1 MQGEPDSQR
10 MKKNKKDKHITPS
23 WSLSSFYIAALIAT
37 FYNLELEAQTL
48 NLAPRL
54 VVNIA
59 VDQLRT
65 DYLEHFSPLYK
76 EDGFRRLL
84 QKGRIYEAVS
94 YPFSPVDRA
103 SAIACVATGTTPQ
116 YNKIISQ
123 QWLNRETLRPEY
135 CVYDKKTIVSPEH
148 IATST
153 VSDELKVSTNGS
165 ALVFG
170 IAQTQDA
177 AILSAGH
184 AANGAFWLD
193 DISAQWTT
201 SSYYPKTAQAWAKAY
216 NTQNS
221 TNNKELV
228 NDAVAKA
235 ALNCVNDN
243 ALGKDN
249 ITDYLSVTL
258 SAGLGNN
265 MGQRSEMEGV
275 YTSLDTTLGTLI
287 KGIEDKVGTDNVIFV
302 LTATGYTEEP
312 EVDYAKYHIP
322 TGTFYINRT
331 AQLLNMY
338 LSAVYGSGKWVEAY
352 FKNQIYLNHKLIENS
367 KASYS
372 EIMQRSKDLLMMT
385 SGVASVADSPYDTSI
400 SGDLRIE
407 VTPGWKIHN
416 EDTNESYLSRT
427 AFVPFPI
434 IFLGANIQPEHIK
447 EHVTV
452 ERIAPTIAKC
462 IHIRAPN
469 ACNAAPLF

>member
-1 MQGEPDSQR
+1 
-10 MKKNKKDKHITPS
+10 MKRNNNSKTSVPS
-23 WSLSSFYIAALIAT
+23 WGLGSFYIAALIAT
-37 FYNLELEAQTL
+37 FYSLEIEAQSMKT
-48 NLAPRL
+48 APRL

-76 EDGFRRLL
+76 QDGFRRLL
-84 QKGRIYEAVS
+84 QNGRVYEAVR
-94 YPFSPVDRA
+94 YPFAPVDRA

-135 CVYDKKTIVSPEH
+135 CVYDKKTVVSPAH
-148 IATST
+148 MATST
-153 VSDELKVSTNGS
+153 VGDELKVSTEGQ
-165 ALVFG
+165 ALVFAV
-170 IAQTQDA
+170 AQSQDA

-193 DISAQWTT
+193 DRTAEWVT
-201 SSYYPKTAQAWAKAY
+201 SSYYPQTALAWAKAY
-216 NTQNS
+216 NSQTRKQS
-221 TNNKELV
+221 GELV

-235 ALNCVNDN
+235 ALSCVTDN

-249 ITDYLSVTL
+249 ITDYLAVTL
-258 SAGLGNN
+258 SASLGNS
-265 MGQRSEMEGV
+265 MGLRTEMEGV
-275 YTSLDTTLGTLI
+275 YTSLDNTLGTLI
-287 KGIEDKVGTDNVIFV
+287 KGVEEKVGADNVMFV
-302 LTATGYTEEP
+302 LTATGYINEP
-312 EVDYAKYHIP
+312 EVDYEKYRIP

-367 KASYS
+367 KANYS
-372 EIMQRSKDLLMMT
+372 EIVQRSKDLLMMT
-385 SGVASVADSPYDTSI
+385 SGVAAVEDTPYDTAI
-400 SGDLRIE
+400 SGDLRID
-407 VTPGWKIHN
+407 VTPGWRIYN
-416 EDTNESYLSRT
+416 EDTNESYQART
-427 AFVPFPI
+427 AFIPFPV
-434 IFLGANIQPEHIK
+434 IFLGANIKAEHIQ
-447 EHVTV
+447 ENITT

-462 IHIRAPN
+462 IQIRAPN

>member
-1 MQGEPDSQR
+1 MTR
-10 MKKNKKDKHITPS
+10 KKKKQHSTPA
-23 WSLSSFYIAALIAT
+23 WSLSSFYLAAIIAT
-37 FYNLELEAQTL
+37 LYGLDIEAQTL
-48 NLAPRL
+48 HLAPRL
-54 VVNIA
+54 VVNIT

-65 DYLEHFSPLYK
+65 DYLEHFAPLYK
-76 EDGFRRLL
+76 QDGFRRLL
-84 QKGRIYEAVS
+84 QEGKVYGTVS

-103 SAIACVATGTTPQ
+103 SAITCIATGTTPQ
-116 YNKIISQ
+116 YNKIVSQ

-135 CVYDKKTIVSPEH
+135 CVYDRKTVVSPEH

-153 VSDELKVSTNGS
+153 VSDELKVSTQGR
-165 ALVFG
+165 ALVYG

-184 AANGAFWLD
+184 AANGAFWID
-193 DISAQWTT
+193 DITSQWAT
-201 SSYYPKTAQAWAKAY
+201 SSYYPKEAQAWTKAY
-216 NTQNS
+216 NTQHPAD
-221 TNNKELV
+221 KRELV

-235 ALNCVNDN
+235 ALRCISDN

-249 ITDYLSVTL
+249 VTDYIAVTL
-258 SAGLGNN
+258 SASLGTY

-275 YTSLDTTLGTLI
+275 YTSLDNTLAELI
-287 KGIEDKVGTDNVIFV
+287 NGIEAQTGKDQVMFV
-302 LTATGYTEEP
+302 LTATGYTDEP

-338 LSAVYGSGKWVEAY
+338 LTAVYGSGKWVEAY

-385 SGVASVADSPYDTSI
+385 SGVAAVADTPYDTAI
-400 SGDLRIE
+400 TGDLTIE
-407 VTPGWKIHN
+407 VTPGWKIYN
-416 EDTNESYLSRT
+416 EDTNETYLART

-434 IFLGANIQPEHIK
+434 IFLGANIKAEHIQTP
-447 EHVTV
+447 VTT
-452 ERIAPTIAKC
+452 ERIAPTIAKS

-469 ACNAAPLF
+469 ACSAQPLF

>member
-1 MQGEPDSQR
+1 MKR
-10 MKKNKKDKHITPS
+10 KKNNHTYNPQKGLGGL
-23 WSLSSFYIAALIAT
+23 WLAALMVAL
-37 FYNLELEAQTL
+37 YGLEAEAQTL

-65 DYLEHFSPLYK
+65 DYIEHFSPLYK

-84 QKGRIYEAVS
+84 QKGRVYEAVS

-103 SAIACVATGTTPQ
+103 SAIACVATGATPQ
-116 YNKIISQ
+116 YNKIVSQ

-135 CVYDKKTIVSPEH
+135 CVYDKKAVVSPAH

-153 VSDELKVSTNGS
+153 VGDELKVQTGGS
-165 ALVFG
+165 ALVYG
-170 IAQTQDA
+170 IAQSQDA

-184 AANGAFWLD
+184 AANGAFWMD
-193 DISAQWTT
+193 GRTSEWTT
-201 SSYYPKTAQAWAKAY
+201 SSYYPTAAQSWAKAY
-216 NTQNS
+216 NAATHKRGN
-221 TNNKELV
+221 ELA
-228 NDAVAKA
+228 NDIVVEA
-235 ALNCVNDN
+235 ALNCVSDN

-249 ITDYLSVTL
+249 VTDYLAVTL
-258 SAGLGNN
+258 SASLGNS
-265 MGQRSEMEGV
+265 MGTRNEMEGV
-275 YTSLDTTLGTLI
+275 YTTLDTTLATLI
-287 KGIEDKVGTDNVIFV
+287 NGIEEKVGADNVMFV
-302 LTATGYTEEP
+302 LTSTGYTTEP
-312 EVDYAKYHIP
+312 EVDYAKYKIP

-338 LSAVYGSGKWVEAY
+338 LTAVYGSGNWVEAY

-372 EIMQRSKDLLMMT
+372 EVLQRSKDLLMMT
-385 SGVASVADSPYDTSI
+385 SGVAGVAESTYDTAI
-400 SGDLRIE
+400 SGDLKVE
-407 VTPGWKIHN
+407 VTPGWRIYN
-416 EDTNESYLSRT
+416 EDTGESYQART
-427 AFVPFPI
+427 AFVPFPV
-434 IFLGANIQPEHIK
+434 IFLGTNVKAEHIQQ
-447 EHVTV
+447 EITT

>member
-1 MQGEPDSQR
+1 
-10 MKKNKKDKHITPS
+10 MKRNKNNKPSSPS
-23 WSLSSFYIAALIAT
+23 WGLGSFYIAALIAT
-37 FYNLELEAQTL
+37 LYGLDIEAQTI

-54 VVNIA
+54 VVNIT

-76 EDGFRRLL
+76 QDGFRRLL
-84 QKGRIYEAVS
+84 QEGRVYEGGS

-103 SAIACVATGTTPQ
+103 SAIACVATGATPQ

-135 CVYDKKTIVSPEH
+135 CVYDRKNVVSPAH
-148 IATST
+148 MATST
-153 VSDELKVSTNGS
+153 VSDELKVSTEGR

-170 IAQTQDA
+170 LAQSQDA

-184 AANGAFWLD
+184 AANGAFWIN
-193 DISAQWTT
+193 DITAEWTT
-201 SSYYPKTAQAWAKAY
+201 SAYYPKEAQAWTKAY
-216 NTQNS
+216 NAQTEKQRG
-221 TNNKELV
+221 ELV
-228 NDAVAKA
+228 NDAIAKA
-235 ALNCVNDN
+235 AISCVADN

-249 ITDYLSVTL
+249 ITDYLAVTL
-258 SAGLGNN
+258 SASLGTS
-265 MGQRSEMEGV
+265 MGQRAEMEGV
-275 YTSLDTTLGTLI
+275 YTSLDITLGTLI
-287 KGIEDKVGTDNVIFV
+287 KGIEEQVGADNVMFV

-312 EVDYAKYHIP
+312 DIDYEKYHIP

-331 AQLLNMY
+331 AHLLNMY
-338 LSAVYGSGKWVEAY
+338 LSAVYGTGNWVEAY

-372 EIMQRSKDLLMMT
+372 EVVQRSKDLLMMT
-385 SGVASVADSPYDTSI
+385 SGVAAVEDSPYDTAI
-400 SGDLRIE
+400 SGDLRVE
-407 VTPGWKIHN
+407 VTPGWKIYN
-416 EDTNESYLSRT
+416 EDTNESYQART

-434 IFLGANIQPEHIK
+434 IFLGANIK
-447 EHVTV
+447 AEHVKEQITT

-469 ACNAAPLF
+469 ACSAAPLF